1 LCEAPFGPFRQEV
14 PDAILGSLGSLSP
27 EQVAALR
34 RQLDQLAP
42 SFPKATPVAA
52 TPTRPRKAA
61 AVTVFDLLDQAGLI
75 GCIKGKPGSP
85 TDLATNPEHMEGFGR
100 G

>member
-1 LCEAPFGPFRQEV
+1 MSEREFNHFL
-14 PDAILGSLGSLSP
+14 SNLGSLSP
-27 EQVAALR
+27 EQLAALR

-42 SFPKATPVAA
+42 SRPKARPVAA
-52 TPTRPRKAA
+52 KPKRPGKAA
-61 AVTVFDLLDQAGLI
+61 SVTVFDLLDQAGLI
-75 GCIKGKPGSP
+75 GCIKGEPGSP